1 MYIDHIR
8 TFTFYKAKST
18 LLTYIMFVL
27 GYPYIYLLMICSV
40 CRSESISGS
49 NTFNGPYNNGPA
61 KDKNP

>member
-1 MYIDHIR
+1 M
-8 TFTFYKAKST
+8 
-18 LLTYIMFVL
+18 
-27 GYPYIYLLMICSV
+27 LLMICSV